1 MEYII
6 NILRLHLSID
16 CKKVLRRV
24 KVQEY
29 QLIME
34 RVVKVWVAFKSHSLN

>member
-1 MEYII
+1 MECIV
-6 NILRLHLSID
+6 NVLRLHLSID

-24 KVQEY
+24 KVREY

-34 RVVKVWVAFKSHSLN
+34 KVIEA